1 MKQLG
6 LLIRLII
13 GIIAGILIGMCG
25 QWFGIADTAFF
36 VTIIRLLATFTSL
49 FSTFLSFMIP
59 LIILSFITVGMAELG
74 KKANR
79 LFGLTLLLA
88 YGTTVISGLLTFF
101 IGKAVLPGL
110 IQPITG
116 DVLESNAF
124 EPLFTITVDPIFG
137 VMTALVFAFVL
148 GIGMANLKGDS
159 LLNVFRDLQK
169 IVTGV
174 LSRIIIPLIP
184 IHIAGLFANIAAE
197 GRLAATVKMF
207 ASLYAI
213 IIVLQLLYI
222 LSQFGL
228 ASIVCRKNHFKS
240 MKNAAP
246 AYFTAL
252 GTQSSAS
259 TIPIALNCAY
269 NNNINSDV
277 ADFVVPLCATINLNG
292 DTICLVLGSM
302 GIMLASGMNPTF
314 AMFAPFVF
322 MLGVT
327 MVAAPGVPGGG
338 VMSALGLITSMLG
351 FTDPM
356 QQLIIALH
364 FSQDSFGTATN
375 VTGDQAIA
383 LIVDKVDRS
392 ASEKEPRS
400 CFHNHPSVIKTT
412 STLLKGGDSG
422 KWIFCSILCIQLTTA
437 FSRTSR
443 STGAV
448 VCPTRSGRCSPC
460 WAAMVLSGLHLPY
473 CCCSSGEHAAPAR
486 RC

>member
-1 MKQLG
+1 MQVKQLG

-124 EPLFTITVDPIFG
+124 EPLFTITQEDINALG
-137 VMTALVFAFVL
+137 VEGAFVL

-240 MKNAAP
+240 MKNVAP

-269 NNNINSDV
+269 NNNINNDV

-392 ASEKEPRS
+392 ASEK
-400 CFHNHPSVIKTT
+400 
-412 STLLKGGDSG
+412 
-422 KWIFCSILCIQLTTA
+422 
-437 FSRTSR
+437 
-443 STGAV
+443 
-448 VCPTRSGRCSPC
+448 
-460 WAAMVLSGLHLPY
+460 
-473 CCCSSGEHAAPAR
+473 
-486 RC
+486 

>member
-13 GIIAGILIGMCG
+13 GIIAG
-25 QWFGIADTAFF
+25 
-36 VTIIRLLATFTSL
+36 TIIGLAGGWLGVADSVGFIAVIRAFATFTSL

-88 YGTTVISGLLTFF
+88 YGTTVVSGFLTFF
-101 IGKAVLPGL
+101 IGRAALPSL

-116 DVLESNAF
+116 DIMESNAF
-124 EPLFTITVDPIFG
+124 EPFFAIEVEPIFG
-137 VMTALVFAFVL
+137 AMTALVLSFVL
-148 GIGMANLKGDS
+148 GIGMANLRGSS
-159 LLNVFRDLQK
+159 LLDVFRDLQK
-169 IVTGV
+169 IVSGV
-174 LSRIIIPLIP
+174 LARIIIPLIP
-184 IHIAGLFANIAAE
+184 VHIAGLFAGIAAE
-197 GRLAATVKMF
+197 GRLFATIKMF
-207 ASLYAI
+207 ASLFAI
-213 IIVLQLLYI
+213 ILVLQVLYI
-222 LSQFGL
+222 LSQFAL
-228 ASIVCRKNHFKS
+228 ASVVCRQNHMKGIKNVI
-240 MKNAAP
+240 P

-259 TIPIALNCAY
+259 TIPVALECAY
-269 NNNINSDV
+269 NNKVNRDV
-277 ADFVVPLCATINLNG
+277 ADFVIPLCATINLNG

-302 GIMLASGMNPTF
+302 GIMIASGMNPTL
-314 AMFAPFVF
+314 ALFAPFIM

-338 VMSALGLITSMLG
+338 VMAALGLITSMLG

-383 LIVDKVDRS
+383 LIVDKFDCS
-392 ASEKEPRS
+392 A
-400 CFHNHPSVIKTT
+400 KTE
-412 STLLKGGDSG
+412 
-422 KWIFCSILCIQLTTA
+422 
-437 FSRTSR
+437 SR
-443 STGAV
+443 
-448 VCPTRSGRCSPC
+448 
-460 WAAMVLSGLHLPY
+460 
-473 CCCSSGEHAAPAR
+473 
-486 RC
+486 

>member
-1 MKQLG
+1 
-6 LLIRLII
+6 
-13 GIIAGILIGMCG
+13 
-25 QWFGIADTAFF
+25 
-36 VTIIRLLATFTSL
+36 
-49 FSTFLSFMIP
+49 MI
-59 LIILSFITVGMAELG
+59 
-74 KKANR
+74 
-79 LFGLTLLLA
+79 
-88 YGTTVISGLLTFF
+88 
-101 IGKAVLPGL
+101 
-110 IQPITG
+110 
-116 DVLESNAF
+116 
-124 EPLFTITVDPIFG
+124 
-137 VMTALVFAFVL
+137 

-222 LSQFGL
+222 VSQFGL

-240 MKNAAP
+240 MKNVAP

-269 NNNINSDV
+269 NNNINNDV

-392 ASEKEPRS
+392 ASEK
-400 CFHNHPSVIKTT
+400 
-412 STLLKGGDSG
+412 
-422 KWIFCSILCIQLTTA
+422 
-437 FSRTSR
+437 
-443 STGAV
+443 
-448 VCPTRSGRCSPC
+448 
-460 WAAMVLSGLHLPY
+460 
-473 CCCSSGEHAAPAR
+473 
-486 RC
+486 

>member
-13 GIIAGILIGMCG
+13 GIVAGTLIGLCG
-25 QWFGIADTAFF
+25 GWFGIADSTAFIA
-36 VTIIRLLATFTSL
+36 VVRLFATFTSL

-79 LFGLTLLLA
+79 LFGITLLLA
-88 YGTTVISGLLTFF
+88 YGTTVVSGFLTFL
-101 IGKAVLPGL
+101 IGKAVLPSL

-124 EPLFTITVDPIFG
+124 QPIFG
-137 VMTALVFAFVL
+137 VMTALVLSFVL
-148 GIGMANLKGDS
+148 GIGMANLRGSS
-159 LLNVFRDLQK
+159 LLDVCRDLQR
-169 IVTGV
+169 IVSGV
-174 LSRIIIPLIP
+174 LKHIIIPLIP
-184 IHIAGLFANIAAE
+184 VHIAGLFCNIAAE
-197 GRLAATVKMF
+197 GRLFATIKMF
-207 ASLYAI
+207 ASLYGI

-228 ASIVCRKNHFKS
+228 ASVVCRKNHFKS
-240 MKNAAP
+240 IKNVAP

-259 TIPIALNCAY
+259 TIPVALNCAY
-269 NNNINSDV
+269 NNDVNEDV

-302 GIMLASGMNPTF
+302 GIMIASGLTPTL
-314 AMFAPFVF
+314 AMFAPFIM

-338 VMSALGLITSMLG
+338 VMAALGLITSMLG

-383 LIVDKVDRS
+383 LIVDRIDRTS
-392 ASEKEPRS
+392 SEK
-400 CFHNHPSVIKTT
+400 N
-412 STLLKGGDSG
+412 
-422 KWIFCSILCIQLTTA
+422 A
-437 FSRTSR
+437 
-443 STGAV
+443 
-448 VCPTRSGRCSPC
+448 
-460 WAAMVLSGLHLPY
+460 Y
-473 CCCSSGEHAAPAR
+473 
-486 RC
+486 

>member
-13 GIIAGILIGMCG
+13 GIIAG
-25 QWFGIADTAFF
+25 
-36 VTIIRLLATFTSL
+36 TIIGLAGGWLGVADSVGFIAVIRAFATFTSL

-88 YGTTVISGLLTFF
+88 YGTTVVSGFLTFF
-101 IGKAVLPGL
+101 IGRAALPSL

-116 DVLESNAF
+116 DIMESNAF
-124 EPLFTITVDPIFG
+124 ESFFTIEVEPIFG
-137 VMTALVFAFVL
+137 VMTALVLSFVL
-148 GIGMANLKGDS
+148 GIGMANLRGSS
-159 LLNVFRDLQK
+159 LLDVFRDLQK
-169 IVTGV
+169 IVSGV
-174 LSRIIIPLIP
+174 LARIIIPLIP
-184 IHIAGLFANIAAE
+184 VHIAGLFAGIAAE
-197 GRLAATVKMF
+197 GRLFATIKMF
-207 ASLYAI
+207 ASLFAI
-213 IIVLQLLYI
+213 ILVLQVLYI
-222 LSQFGL
+222 LSQFAL
-228 ASIVCRKNHFKS
+228 ASVVCRQNHMKGIKNVI
-240 MKNAAP
+240 P

-259 TIPIALNCAY
+259 TIPVALECAY
-269 NNNINSDV
+269 NNKVNRDV
-277 ADFVVPLCATINLNG
+277 ADFVIPLCATINLNG

-302 GIMLASGMNPTF
+302 GIMIASGMNPTL
-314 AMFAPFVF
+314 ALFAPFIM

-338 VMSALGLITSMLG
+338 VMAALGLITSMLG

-383 LIVDKVDRS
+383 LIVDKFDCS
-392 ASEKEPRS
+392 ANPE
-400 CFHNHPSVIKTT
+400 
-412 STLLKGGDSG
+412 
-422 KWIFCSILCIQLTTA
+422 
-437 FSRTSR
+437 SR
-443 STGAV
+443 
-448 VCPTRSGRCSPC
+448 
-460 WAAMVLSGLHLPY
+460 
-473 CCCSSGEHAAPAR
+473 
-486 RC
+486 

>member
-13 GIIAGILIGMCG
+13 GIIASTLIGLCG
-25 QWFGIADTAFF
+25 GWFGIADSTAFIAI
-36 VTIIRLLATFTSL
+36 VRLFATFTSL
-49 FSTFLSFMIP
+49 FSTFLTFMIP

-79 LFGLTLLLA
+79 LFGITLLLA
-88 YGTTVISGLLTFF
+88 YGTTVISGFLTFL
-101 IGKAVLPGL
+101 IGKAVLPSL

-124 EPLFTITVDPIFG
+124 QPFFTIEVEPIFS
-137 VMTALVFAFVL
+137 VMTALVLSFVL
-148 GIGMANLKGDS
+148 GIGMANLRGSS
-159 LLNVFRDLQK
+159 LLDVCRDLQR
-169 IVTGV
+169 IVSGV
-174 LSRIIIPLIP
+174 LKRIIIPLIP
-184 IHIAGLFANIAAE
+184 IHIAGLFCNIAAE
-197 GRLAATVKMF
+197 GRLFATIKMF
-207 ASLYAI
+207 ASLYGI

-228 ASIVCRKNHFKS
+228 ASVVCHKNHFKS
-240 MKNAAP
+240 IKNVVP

-259 TIPIALNCAY
+259 TIPVALNCAY
-269 NNNINSDV
+269 NNDVNEDV

-302 GIMLASGMNPTF
+302 GIMIASGMTPTL
-314 AMFAPFVF
+314 ALFAPFIM

-338 VMSALGLITSMLG
+338 VMAALGLITSMLG

-383 LIVDKVDRS
+383 LIVDRIDR
-392 ASEKEPRS
+392 A
-400 CFHNHPSVIKTT
+400 
-412 STLLKGGDSG
+412 GGENN
-422 KWIFCSILCIQLTTA
+422 A
-437 FSRTSR
+437 
-443 STGAV
+443 
-448 VCPTRSGRCSPC
+448 
-460 WAAMVLSGLHLPY
+460 Y
-473 CCCSSGEHAAPAR
+473 
-486 RC
+486 

>member
-13 GIIAGILIGMCG
+13 GIIAGTLIGLCG
-25 QWFGIADTAFF
+25 GWFGIADSTAFIAI
-36 VTIIRLLATFTSL
+36 VRLFATFTSL
-49 FSTFLSFMIP
+49 FSTFLTFMIP

-79 LFGLTLLLA
+79 LFGITLLLA
-88 YGTTVISGLLTFF
+88 YGTTVISGFLTFL
-101 IGKAVLPGL
+101 IGKAVLPSL

-124 EPLFTITVDPIFG
+124 QPFFTIEVEPIFS
-137 VMTALVFAFVL
+137 VMTALVLSFVL
-148 GIGMANLKGDS
+148 GIGMANLRGSS
-159 LLNVFRDLQK
+159 LLDVCRDLQS
-169 IVTGV
+169 IVSGV
-174 LSRIIIPLIP
+174 LKRIIIPLIP
-184 IHIAGLFANIAAE
+184 IHIAGLFCNIAAE
-197 GRLAATVKMF
+197 GRLFATIKMF
-207 ASLYAI
+207 ASLYGI

-228 ASIVCRKNHFKS
+228 ASVVCHKNHFKS
-240 MKNAAP
+240 IKNVVP

-259 TIPIALNCAY
+259 TIPVALNCAY
-269 NNNINSDV
+269 NNDVNEDV

-302 GIMLASGMNPTF
+302 GIMIASGMTPTL
-314 AMFAPFVF
+314 ALFAPFIM

-338 VMSALGLITSMLG
+338 VMAALGLITSMLG

-383 LIVDKVDRS
+383 LIVDRIDR
-392 ASEKEPRS
+392 A
-400 CFHNHPSVIKTT
+400 
-412 STLLKGGDSG
+412 GGENN
-422 KWIFCSILCIQLTTA
+422 A
-437 FSRTSR
+437 
-443 STGAV
+443 
-448 VCPTRSGRCSPC
+448 
-460 WAAMVLSGLHLPY
+460 Y
-473 CCCSSGEHAAPAR
+473 
-486 RC
+486 

>member
-1 MKQLG
+1 MQVKQLG

-25 QWFGIADTAFF
+25 QWFGIADTGFF

-392 ASEKEPRS
+392 ASEK
-400 CFHNHPSVIKTT
+400 
-412 STLLKGGDSG
+412 
-422 KWIFCSILCIQLTTA
+422 
-437 FSRTSR
+437 
-443 STGAV
+443 
-448 VCPTRSGRCSPC
+448 
-460 WAAMVLSGLHLPY
+460 
-473 CCCSSGEHAAPAR
+473 
-486 RC
+486 

>member
-13 GIIAGILIGMCG
+13 GIVAGTLIGLCG
-25 QWFGIADTAFF
+25 GWFGIADSTAFIA
-36 VTIIRLLATFTSL
+36 VVRLFATFTSL

-79 LFGLTLLLA
+79 LFGITLLLA
-88 YGTTVISGLLTFF
+88 YGTTVVSGFLTFL
-101 IGKAVLPGL
+101 IGKAVLPSL

-124 EPLFTITVDPIFG
+124 QPFFG
-137 VMTALVFAFVL
+137 VMTALVLSFVL
-148 GIGMANLKGDS
+148 GIGMANLRGSS
-159 LLNVFRDLQK
+159 LLDVCRDLQR
-169 IVTGV
+169 IVSGV
-174 LSRIIIPLIP
+174 LKHIIIPLIP
-184 IHIAGLFANIAAE
+184 VHIAGLFCNIAAE
-197 GRLAATVKMF
+197 GRLFATIKMF
-207 ASLYAI
+207 ASLYGI

-228 ASIVCRKNHFKS
+228 ASVVCRKNHFKS
-240 MKNAAP
+240 IKNVAP

-259 TIPIALNCAY
+259 TIPVALNCAY
-269 NNNINSDV
+269 NNDVNEDV

-302 GIMLASGMNPTF
+302 GIMIASGLTPTL
-314 AMFAPFVF
+314 AMFAPFIM

-338 VMSALGLITSMLG
+338 VMAALGLITSMLG

-383 LIVDKVDRS
+383 LIVDRIDRTS
-392 ASEKEPRS
+392 SEK
-400 CFHNHPSVIKTT
+400 N
-412 STLLKGGDSG
+412 
-422 KWIFCSILCIQLTTA
+422 A
-437 FSRTSR
+437 
-443 STGAV
+443 
-448 VCPTRSGRCSPC
+448 
-460 WAAMVLSGLHLPY
+460 Y
-473 CCCSSGEHAAPAR
+473 
-486 RC
+486 